1 MIVPLG
7 DTPDIVAVIPTLAGN
22 LPRLR
27 RCIDSLCESE
37 VNTRLAIVIVWNDP
51 RIDHVDLG
59 PVTILEPGLNLG
71 LPGGMN
77 FARASITAP
86 RLWIVQDDMT
96 VAPNCLR
103 SLIDRQDQAD
113 SPAIVSPVIVNE
125 QGLVPAKS
133 RAGTVR
139 PDGVMDQW
147 YPFEDLSPDA
157 FDSDLHLDWVSLS
170 GALVRCDAWDAVGGM
185 DPAFYPLMHSD
196 VDFGYRVT
204 RTGMTVV
211 LEPHAVISHERNG
224 STPSLFARFL
234 YERNAERFEA
244 KHRTP
249 LSAESEDKAASTT
262 EIASREASVMVVDF
276 AQYAERYVDGTRDM
290 ISSLEESVAEHYQ
303 QFLNVQSQAQRSD
316 AELKRCRKALDEAEL
331 RNRQLL
337 ASRSMRV
344 TKPLRALG
352 SLVRKLRQR

>member
-1 MIVPLG
+1 MIVALD
-7 DTPDIVAVIPTLAGN
+7 DTPDVVAVVPTLAGN

-27 RCIDSLCESE
+27 RCIDSVCASE
-37 VNTRLAIVIVWNDP
+37 VSERLAIVIVWNDP
-51 RIDHVDLG
+51 RVECVDLG
-59 PVTILEPGLNLG
+59 PVTTLEPGLNLG

-86 RLWIVQDDMT
+86 RMWIVQDDMT

-103 SLIDRQDQAD
+103 SLIERQDQAD
-113 SPAIVSPVIVNE
+113 NPAIVSPVIVNE

-147 YPFEDLSPDA
+147 YPFDDLSLEA
-157 FDSDLHLDWVSLS
+157 FDSDVRLDWVSLS
-170 GALVRCDAWDAVGGM
+170 GALVRCDAWDVVGGM

-204 RTGMTVV
+204 REGMTVV

-249 LSAESEDKAASTT
+249 SSAESEDKSESTT

-290 ISSLEESVAEHYQ
+290 ISALEASVAEHYQ
-303 QFLNVQSQAQRSD
+303 HFLNAQNQAQLSGV
-316 AELKRCRKALDEAEL
+316 ELERCRKALDEAI
-331 RNRQLL
+331 LL
-337 ASRSMRV
+337 NQRLMASRSMRV